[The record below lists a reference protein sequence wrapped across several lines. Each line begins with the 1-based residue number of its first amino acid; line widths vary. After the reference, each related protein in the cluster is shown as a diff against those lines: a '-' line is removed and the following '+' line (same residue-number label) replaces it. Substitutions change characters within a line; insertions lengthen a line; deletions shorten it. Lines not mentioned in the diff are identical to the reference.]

1 MDRLLNALLNLLIS
15 LQMLAI
21 KYLLWKPFIRKTF
34 NPQSTQN
41 KLLQQIIRNN
51 KNTRFGKKF
60 GFESITTYQ
69 QFQKAVPV
77 HTYDDLRLYIEDQD
91 TRKEQAIHTEYP
103 ILFSVT
109 SGTTG
114 TPKYIP
120 IFPSTA
126 SQFKKSQALFSI
138 AQYEGIPSIYR
149 GKILGIGSP
158 VIEGVLESGTPYG
171 SVSGL
176 LLQSMPYLIRR
187 KYLIPHEVLEIEDY
201 QLKYF
206 LICAFSL
213 QETNISFISSANP
226 STFLKMMD
234 VIKSDLQNLVDFLAT
249 GNLSNKIDG
258 SNSYQPLIDKIFKPD
273 PNRADELKA
282 FIGRESDLTF
292 QTLWPNLQAV
302 ATWMGGSCKLLIPK
316 LRTLLDNKTK
326 IIELGYLSSEFRGS
340 LVVDVINNKC
350 IPTFHENFF
359 EFAELEDWD
368 NKTQRFLTLE
378 QIEPGKQ
385 YYVIITAQNCLYR
398 YFIND
403 IIEVTGLFNN
413 TPTIEFIQ
421 KGKGI
426 TNITGEKLSEQ
437 QLIEALDRLK
447 KELETPFDFFIM
459 LANPEELQYTLYI
472 EIPPQASL
480 EKNLETQLSRLNI
493 EFEAKR
499 KSSRLNPTQV
509 IFLIEGTGEE
519 YKKHCLGNNQRE
531 GQFKIVRL
539 QYSSDCSFNFQPF
552 YAGNP

>member
-1 MDRLLNALLNLLIS
+1 M
-15 LQMLAI
+15 
-21 KYLLWKPFIRKTF
+21 
-34 NPQSTQN
+34 
-41 KLLQQIIRNN
+41 
-51 KNTRFGKKF
+51 
-60 GFESITTYQ
+60 
-69 QFQKAVPV
+69 
-77 HTYDDLRLYIEDQD
+77 
-91 TRKEQAIHTEYP
+91 
-103 ILFSVT
+103 
-109 SGTTG
+109 
-114 TPKYIP
+114 
-120 IFPSTA
+120 
-126 SQFKKSQALFSI
+126 
-138 AQYEGIPSIYR
+138 
-149 GKILGIGSP
+149 
-158 VIEGVLESGTPYG
+158 
-171 SVSGL
+171 
-176 LLQSMPYLIRR
+176 
-187 KYLIPHEVLEIEDY
+187 
-201 QLKYF
+201 
-206 LICAFSL
+206 
-213 QETNISFISSANP
+213 
-226 STFLKMMD
+226 
-234 VIKSDLQNLVDFLAT
+234 DFLTT
-249 GNLSNKIDG
+249 GNLSNKVGGD
-258 SNSYQPLIDKIFKPD
+258 NSYQPLIDKIFKPD
-273 PNRADELKA
+273 PNRADELRA

-292 QTLWPNLQAV
+292 QILWPNLQAV

-378 QIEPGKQ
+378 QIETGKQ

-403 IIEVTGLFNN
+403 IIEVTGMFNN

-519 YKKHCLGNNQRE
+519 YKKHCLGNDQRE
-531 GQFKIVRL
+531 GQFKIIRL

-552 YAGNP
+552 YAGDL

>member
-1 MDRLLNALLNLLIS
+1 
-15 LQMLAI
+15 MLAI

-519 YKKHCLGNNQRE
+519 YKKHCLGNDQRE